1 MRKPM
6 STRILVIPPV
16 GRTYYLRLCLA
27 LAISSLATLTAALT
41 YGGGSEVLYQ
51 TLGGGA
57 FASGGGPPSM
67 LALLVCGVPPL
78 AMCYLFSD
86 FFREGLSH
94 AASLFTRTTRRGA
107 WLGWRVL
114 QLCGFVIAYT
124 LLASALSALI
134 AFVVGVP
141 DAAPRSFNDV
151 AGLLLQ
157 ASGLNAL
164 MLLVLLIPLNVASVR
179 ANPVA
184 CFVVV
189 MGVYF
194 ISLLICASLPHDV
207 ATLWVIWLPSTQG
220 VFAWHDAPLAMA
232 SARGAIGGFT
242 LQHSYV
248 YLLVLAF
255 IEIGASGAYIKRLEL
270 Y

>member
-6 STRILVIPPV
+6 STRFFLIPPV

-41 YGGGSEVLYQ
+41 YGGGAEVLYQ

-57 FASGGGPPSM
+57 FASGGGAPSM

-94 AASLFTRTTRRGA
+94 AASLFTRTTARGS

-114 QLCGFVIAYT
+114 QLGGFVVAYT
-124 LLASALSALI
+124 LLTSALSALI
-134 AFVVGVP
+134 AFVVGAP
-141 DAAPRSFNDV
+141 DTSPSSLNDV
-151 AGLLLQ
+151 AGFLLP
-157 ASGLNAL
+157 AAGLNSL

-179 ANPVA
+179 ANPVG

-194 ISLLICASLPHDV
+194 ISLLICASLPQSV
-207 ATLWVIWLPSTQG
+207 ATPWVMWLPSTQG
-220 VFAWHDAPLAMA
+220 VFAWHDVSQALA
-232 SARGAIGGFT
+232 SAQGAIGGFA
-242 LQHSYV
+242 LLHSYG

-255 IEIGASGAYIKRLEL
+255 IESGASAAYIRRLEL